1 VADVTY
7 NLRYPGQ
14 VADAESGLHY
24 NYFRTYDPN
33 TGRYTQPD
41 PIGLSGDWNRYLY
54 AGGSA
59 TNETDP
65 TGLIRSSVEAACMKD
80 PSFCMEIM
88 GEMAGNAGEASRRAG
103 DDCAAD
109 AFEQIAGA
117 LSTAGA
123 IFEFAGM
130 RGLGKGMARSA
141 AKGPGKKA
149 AGGAGR
155 GSDYD
160 PGATGPGKGFGGGAG
175 GGGAGGGGGAKE
187 LPDSALVCRGG
198 ECKAENFLKGSGVT
212 RAADGTLSGVSTQS
226 RAGASVDELAKPFKN
241 NQVGVTT
248 AGDIRRAGGRVTPDG
263 HPGNPNHATVDG
275 LTAQQLEKLFS
286 PARPN
291 PVPPARRGF

>member
-1 VADVTY
+1 MGSGAVADVTY

-33 TGRYTQPD
+33 TARYLQPD

-109 AFEQIAGA
+109 GWDQIADA
-117 LSTAGA
+117 LNTASTIMGMAG
-123 IFEFAGM
+123 G
-130 RGLGKGMARSA
+130 RGLGKSLGRSA
-141 AKGPGKKA
+141 ARGPGKRA
-149 AGGAGR
+149 AHGGSGPNYGAG
-155 GSDYD
+155 
-160 PGATGPGKGFGGGAG
+160 AAGPGK
-175 GGGAGGGGGAKE
+175 
-187 LPDSALVCRGG
+187 SAVATSGG
-198 ECKAENFLKGSGVT
+198 ENGGST
-212 RAADGTLSGVSTQS
+212 SRAA
-226 RAGASVDELAKPFKN
+226 RREAMRNAGIP
-241 NQVGVTT
+241 
-248 AGDIRRAGGRVTPDG
+248 GDVRIFV
-263 HPGNPNHATVDG
+263 
-275 LTAQQLEKLFS
+275 
-286 PARPN
+286 
-291 PVPPARRGF
+291 